1 MQFSTHKLIHNK
13 PEVFLPEYSRDW
25 STAKGELWDLSAHVR
40 AGGAF
45 IGAAMTSSRR
55 SSAAF
60 KASELAVVDV
70 DHGLKIADFQAH
82 PLAAQAA
89 FIYTTYSHTE
99 EKHRY
104 RIIFR
109 LPKLITSADVYKAI
123 ITILVR
129 SVGGDKACTD
139 ACRIFYGNDSCEIPL
154 WQPDAVLSD
163 EIIEEGFEQAAL
175 ERARFNA
182 ASSDFEPDDIHRAI
196 FCLEEVIEPTVD
208 GEREHKFLPI
218 TMACNRVG
226 SALFAA
232 WSDWAFRGYHGKKNG
247 QSSERFF
254 LKAVSAKHTLGTVFH
269 HANLDDP
276 DWRSKL
282 PDELKPQGEYNPAA
296 GKDVVGYEFSAY
308 TDGDDWDMVEVLSY
322 ERFAEVSQNNSTT
335 SIFDP
340 DRPWTGDG
348 IDWDSEPDIPETAEE
363 AEEVKRGPGRPR
375 KNTESPEKFT
385 RDAVVKVYPDLRYN
399 TTSGSYEYGPTTDP
413 KQLSNDQ
420 IERAYLDVA
429 YKENASF
436 QKALVKDTIC
446 CLADQNRYSPV
457 VAYLNRCASTAK
469 PIDYFKELASTLLGT
484 PSEGESNPRLSS
496 GQLLHDAILERFL
509 IGAVARAL
517 NPGVTHDWMPIFVG
531 DQACGKTSFLQYI
544 TPPDKETNRYEWSAT
559 IQQDLPALT
568 NRPHKLHAGWIVVLD
583 ECERYFSRR
592 YVEQLKNLVSTSVDR
607 SDLKYRN
614 EMNFPRTFVLAGAC
628 NSPDFLTDPTGNR
641 RFMPV
646 LINGVVAHKRRKI
659 IDLDRVKADR
669 DRIWAAAFQ
678 AYQDRPVHVFDS
690 GELAEVSSYIDTFN
704 EENPLEARIL
714 TAMHNRCSG
723 TRPYDGSKYWTVD
736 DVMDQ
741 LEINNIYKNKMRRD
755 FTDVFKKHGFVKT
768 RHRKAGSRTAT
779 AVWVKRDWKP
789 PLDKDPLEFE
799 QAN

>member
-1 MQFSTHKLIHNK
+1 MKYSIHRLIHNK
-13 PEVFLPEYSRDW
+13 PEPFLPEYSRDW
-25 STAKGELWDLSAHVR
+25 RTTEGELSDLRSLVSK
-40 AGGAF
+40 GKAF
-45 IGAAMTSSRR
+45 IGASMTSSRR

-89 FIYTTYSHTE
+89 FIYTTCSHTE

-109 LPKLITSADVYKAI
+109 LPKLITSADLYKAI

-196 FCLEEVIEPTVD
+196 FCLEEIINPTVD

-226 SALFAA
+226 SALFPA
-232 WSDWAFRGYHGKKNG
+232 WSDWAFRGYHGKKSS

-276 DWRSKL
+276 DWRSRL
-282 PDELKPQGEYNPAA
+282 PDELKPQGEYNLAE
-296 GKDVVGYEFSAY
+296 GKDVVGYEFTAF
-308 TDGDDWDMVEVLSY
+308 TDDSDDLVEVLSY
-322 ERFAEVSQNNSTT
+322 ERFAEIQSSAEKTA
-335 SIFDP
+335 SIFDAKQPWADQAVSSEDIDLDDAP
-340 DRPWTGDG
+340 DLPLAKED
-348 IDWDSEPDIPETAEE
+348 E
-363 AEEVKRGPGRPR
+363 KRGRGRPR
-375 KNTESPEKFT
+375 KDKDEDEISAPAYT
-385 RDAVVKVYPDLRYN
+385 RQAVLKVFPDLRYN
-399 TTSGSYEYGPTTDP
+399 TTSGVYEYGPTTDP

-420 IERAYLDVA
+420 IERAYLDVS
-429 YKENASF
+429 YENDGSF

-446 CLADQNRYSPV
+446 SLADRNRYSPV
-457 VAYLNRCASTAK
+457 VSYLNRCASTAK
-469 PIDYFKELASTLLGT
+469 PIEYFNSLASTLLGS
-484 PSEGESNPRLSS
+484 PAEGESNPRLSS
-496 GQLLHDAILERFL
+496 GQLLHDAILERFF

-592 YVEQLKNLVSTSVDR
+592 YVEQLKNMVSTSVDR

-646 LINGVVAHKRRKI
+646 LINGVVTHKRRKI

-678 AYQDRPVHVFDS
+678 AYQDCPVHVFDS
-690 GELAEVSSYIDTFN
+690 GELAEVANYIDTFN
-704 EENPLEARIL
+704 EENPLEDRIL
-714 TAMHNRCSG
+714 TEMRNRPSG
-723 TRPYDGSKYWTVD
+723 ARVSDGRPYWTVD
-736 DVMDQ
+736 EMMDR
-741 LEINNIYKNKMRRD
+741 LEINNVFKNKMRRD
-755 FTDVFKKHGFVKT
+755 FTDVFKKHGFEKT
-768 RHRKAGSRTAT
+768 RYRKPGSHNAT
-779 AVWVKRDWKP
+779 SVWVNKKQD
-789 PLDKDPLEFE
+789 
-799 QAN
+799 QQTN